1 MDIKLLNNGNL
12 SWPQNSILNID
23 SNDDFFTKQV
33 TLNKDYEIQPNKNIK
48 YELQIPMNNIK
59 NENYEIKINMNL
71 EFFDKSKF
79 IQQNDFN
86 LKFIIKQSKK
96 EINIPNINQFNNPQN
111 NLINNNFDSN
121 MLFKNKKDN
130 IENTIIIPNLYN
142 NNNNSSTQNFDTSKT
157 FNLSQYIGNED
168 EIFLDF
174 FFLDIKEKL
183 EENYAISTEDWSDE
197 ELKEKIKGYFNN
209 EIKEKLKSNKNEGIK
224 KIVEL
229 IGRELLLQK
238 N

>member
-1 MDIKLLNNGNL
+1 MKEDIRKQNIIQSKKQEKEEFYGCLFEDGNYILQYYYDDLINLNPYIINIKLLNNGNL
-12 SWPQNSILNID
+12 SWPSNSFLNIY
-23 SNDDFFTKQV
+23 SNDNFFQKNEII
-33 TLNKDYEIQPNKNIK
+33 NKDFEVQPKQNINYNLK
-48 YELQIPMNNIK
+48 IPMNNIK

-174 FFLDIKEKL
+174 FFSRFKRKIRRKL
-183 EENYAISTEDWSDE
+183 CN
-197 ELKEKIKGYFNN
+197 FN
-209 EIKEKLKSNKNEGIK
+209 
-224 KIVEL
+224 
-229 IGRELLLQK
+229 
-238 N
+238 